1 MTMTTNAEQ
10 RPSAVAWFEIP
21 AHDLERAIRFYQT
34 ILGVELQRVQM
45 MDSDMGVFPYTT
57 PGVGGSVIKGE
68 HYTPAAGGGLIYLNA
83 NPSVDEVLGK
93 VEAAGGAVTLPR
105 TALPP
110 GMGFYAHIRD
120 TEGNSV
126 ALHAVS

>member
-1 MTMTTNAEQ
+1 MTTNAEQ
-10 RPSAVAWFEIP
+10 QPSAVAWFEIP
-21 AHDLERAIRFYQT
+21 AQDLERAIRFYEA
-34 ILGVELQRVQM
+34 ILGVQLRRVQM
-45 MDSDMGVFPYTT
+45 GGDDMAVFPYTS

-68 HYTPAAGGGLIYLNA
+68 RYTPGTGGGLIYLNA
-83 NPSVDEVLGK
+83 NPSLDSVLEK
-93 VEAAGGAVTLPR
+93 VEASGGIVTLPR

-120 TEGNSV
+120 SEGNSV